1 MQIGTRKWIAISA
14 PQRVSEIWSP
24 PYFLLCVRAGF
35 SGAQLANL
43 VNEAAL
49 MAGRTDVTEVSLVLL
64 EDARDKILMGAQR
77 KSLVQSLADR
87 RMTAYHESGHAI
99 VALNNHG
106 ALSPELIL
114 PTMCNGSVRR
124 KTGALIDSCGRHAL
138 NSSVMV
144 PYNMSSFITAAPT
157 LCHTSWLSRLCL

>member
-1 MQIGTRKWIAISA
+1 MQTLVCNFNRIH
-14 PQRVSEIWSP
+14 
-24 PYFLLCVRAGF
+24 LRAGF

-99 VALNNHG
+99 VALNNNG
-106 ALSPELIL
+106 AP
-114 PTMCNGSVRR
+114 P
-124 KTGALIDSCGRHAL
+124 
-138 NSSVMV
+138 
-144 PYNMSSFITAAPT
+144 
-157 LCHTSWLSRLCL
+157 SWLTLV